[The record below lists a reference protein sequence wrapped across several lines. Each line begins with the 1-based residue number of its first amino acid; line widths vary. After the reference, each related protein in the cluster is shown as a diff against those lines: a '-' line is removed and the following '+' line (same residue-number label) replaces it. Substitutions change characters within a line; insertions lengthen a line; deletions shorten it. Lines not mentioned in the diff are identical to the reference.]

1 MIEPFFVA
9 DRNIGN
15 STTSNEQTLLLITR
29 NNRKQ
34 LQVTG
39 DEHEKRPSIRCDRNA
54 ATPHPG
60 TGADRHI
67 HIQPWLVV
75 MAQTS
80 KSTAV
85 KNIVVVHG
93 AFADGSGWE
102 GVHAI
107 LTKDGYTVTIVQNPL
122 ISLEGDVAATKRA
135 IANLSGPVILVGH
148 SYGGAVIR
156 KRVVIGKLSG
166 SSMWKHS
173 PRIRASP
180 SPP

>member
-1 MIEPFFVA
+1 MNMRTARVSVA
-9 DRNIGN
+9 TETGRRRM
-15 STTSNEQTLLLITR
+15 LVLVLI
-29 NNRKQ
+29 
-34 LQVTG
+34 VTFTFSLG
-39 DEHEKRPSIRCDRNA
+39 S
-54 ATPHPG
+54 
-60 TGADRHI
+60 
-67 HIQPWLVV
+67 VV

-107 LTKDGYTVTIVQNPL
+107 LTKDGYRVTIVQNPL

-148 SYGGAVIR
+148 SYGGGLSPGEGSGREAVGLVY
-156 KRVVIGKLSG
+156 VV
-166 SSMWKHS
+166 
-173 PRIRASP
+173 
-180 SPP
+180 